1 VTSTP
6 PARSLHETSSISNAQ
21 RLATLARQRDG
32 MAGPHAEA
40 WRWVSALAAPTEQ
53 DAWAQAV
60 LELAHVNVGPAALMT
75 FWRITI
81 ADIGRLGVPA
91 LATIARA
98 AAEIGRQAGARAAR
112 GALEARSQ
120 LVMALQSRDSSDES
134 AVWRGLVRLAREA
147 PFAFGPFLPHLAE
160 VWDRGG
166 AEGVESFVAAGLR
179 LAAADGDR
187 CEAFFSLRDPA
198 ARRMLEGLR
207 ARTRF
212 AEMRG
217 SLRMFTTALW
227 GRPILLAG
235 AELRPDG
242 QPMRRA
248 TLAGGLAILP
258 ETFQAAPEGQQRSLF
273 WACAAHVGAHI
284 ALGPARFA
292 PGSLKPL
299 QIVLIGLVEDARIET
314 LAMRRFPGLRALWA
328 PFHVAR
334 PSRPTTAPAL
344 LARLSRALF
353 DPAYEDPDGFIAKG
367 RALFAAE
374 LDLEDSALSRRIG
387 GLLGN
392 DIGQMRLQFS
402 ANGYVAEPPYRDD
415 GLGLWQWPPP
425 PDPTVPEYEL
435 QVEAARP
442 NAKSDT
448 AASEKTGDREPAR
461 QGRAL
466 AGPVP
471 RRPPATAVYP
481 EWDRAAGVE
490 RPNWAT
496 LREEMPALGDADAIE
511 LAIASEPGLR
521 TRIERLARGVAI
533 GRMHRLRRQREGEDF
548 DLDAVIASEV
558 ARRSGDTPDERI
570 YRSNRPRVRDIAI
583 LLLADSSQSTAKRV
597 AGSASIISLEKQA
610 IAVLGSA
617 LSRLGDRFA
626 LRAFASN
633 GRDEV
638 RYARIKEFDAPFDRE
653 AMARLSGLRS
663 GLSTRLG
670 TAMRH
675 AGFELENVRASR
687 KILLVLTD
695 GAPSDID
702 VVDPLDLVED
712 AARVTRQLRGRGI
725 DVFGVVID
733 EAGQGVGRAVFGRA
747 NHLPIA
753 RIEDLPA
760 RLSDL
765 YFRVSRR

>member
-1 VTSTP
+1 V
-6 PARSLHETSSISNAQ
+6 R
-21 RLATLARQRDG
+21 
-32 MAGPHAEA
+32 
-40 WRWVSALAAPTEQ
+40 ALAAPMEQ
-53 DAWAQAV
+53 EAWAQAV
-60 LELAHVNVGPAALMT
+60 LELAHVNVGPAALIA

-81 ADIGRLGVPA
+81 ADISRIGVPP
-91 LATIARA
+91 LVTIARA
-98 AAEIGRQAGARAAR
+98 AAEIGRQAGALAAR

-120 LVMALQSRDSSDES
+120 LGAALQSRDSRDEV

-147 PFAFGPFLPHLAE
+147 PFAFGSFLPHLAE

-166 AEGVESFVAAGLR
+166 AEGVEDFVAAGLR
-179 LAAADGDR
+179 VAAADSER
-187 CEAFFSLRDPA
+187 CEAFFALREPA
-198 ARRMLEGLR
+198 AHRILAGFR

-212 AEMRG
+212 SELRG

-227 GRPILLAG
+227 GRPILLGG
-235 AELRPDG
+235 AVLRPDG

-258 ETFQAAPEGQQRSLF
+258 ETFQAEPENQQRLLF

-299 QIVLIGLVEDARIET
+299 QIVLIGLLEDARIEA
-314 LAMRRFPGLRALWA
+314 LAMRRFPGLRALWG

-374 LDLEDSALSRRIG
+374 PDLEDFGLSRRIG

-392 DIGQMRLQFS
+392 DLGQMRLQFS
-402 ANGYVAEPPYRDD
+402 ANAYIAEPAYRDD
-415 GLGLWQWPPP
+415 GLGLWEWPPP
-425 PDPTVPEYEL
+425 PDPPAPENEL
-435 QVEAARP
+435 HVEAARP
-442 NAKSDT
+442 NA
-448 AASEKTGDREPAR
+448 ASGEKTGDAEPAR
-461 QGRAL
+461 QGRAR
-466 AGPVP
+466 AGSLPE
-471 RRPPATAVYP
+471 RPPATALYP

-496 LREEMPALGDADAIE
+496 LREETPALGDAEAIE
-511 LAIASEPGLR
+511 LAITGNPGLR
-521 TRIERLARGVAI
+521 TRIERLARGVVI
-533 GRMHRLRRQREGEDF
+533 GRTHRLRRQREGEDF
-548 DLDAVIASEV
+548 DLDAVIEAEV
-558 ARRSGDTPDERI
+558 ARRSRDTPDDRI
-570 YRSNRPRVRDIAI
+570 YRLKRPRARDVAI
-583 LLLADSSQSTAKRV
+583 LLLADTSQSTAKRV
-597 AGSASIISLEKQA
+597 AGSTSVLSVEKRA

-626 LRAFASN
+626 LRGFASN
-633 GRDEV
+633 GREEV
-638 RYARIKEFDAPFDRE
+638 RYARIKDFDAPFDRE

-675 AGFELENVRASR
+675 AGFELEGVRASR

-702 VVDPLDLVED
+702 VGDPLDLVED

-733 EAGQGVGRAVFGRA
+733 EAGVGAGRAVFGRA

-753 RIEDLPA
+753 SLADLPA

>member
-1 VTSTP
+1 VTPTAL
-6 PARSLHETSSISNAQ
+6 ARPVAEMPSVLNVQ
-21 RLATLARQRDG
+21 RLATLARQREG
-32 MAGPHAEA
+32 MAGPHEEA
-40 WRWVSALAAPTEQ
+40 WRCVGALAAPAEQ
-53 DAWAQAV
+53 EAWAQAV
-60 LELAHVNVGPAALMT
+60 LELAHVNVGPSALIA

-81 ADIGRLGVPA
+81 ADIARLGVPK
-91 LATIARA
+91 LAAIARA

-120 LVMALQSRDSSDES
+120 LGMALQSRDSRDES
-134 AVWRGLVRLAREA
+134 GVWRGLVRLAREA

-166 AEGVESFVAAGLR
+166 AEGVEAFVAAGLR
-179 LAAADGDR
+179 LAAADAER

-198 ARRMLEGLR
+198 ARRILEGLQ

-212 AEMRG
+212 AELRG

-227 GRPILLAG
+227 GRPILLGG
-235 AELRPDG
+235 AQLRPDG

-258 ETFQAAPEGQQRSLF
+258 ETFQAAPENQQRSLF
-273 WACAAHVGAHI
+273 WACAAHLGAHV
-284 ALGPARFA
+284 ALGQARFP

-374 LDLEDSALSRRIG
+374 LDLEDCELSRRIG

-402 ANGYVAEPPYRDD
+402 ADGYVAEPPYRDD
-415 GLGLWQWPPP
+415 GLGLWEWPPP
-425 PDPTVPEYEL
+425 PDPAVPENEL
-435 QVEAARP
+435 HVEAARP
-442 NAKSDT
+442 STKSD
-448 AASEKTGDREPAR
+448 AASGEKTADGEPAR
-461 QGRAL
+461 QGRARP
-466 AGPVP
+466 GPTP
-471 RRPPATAVYP
+471 ERPPVTAVYP

-496 LREEMPALGDADAIE
+496 LREETPALGDAEAIE
-511 LAIASEPGLR
+511 LAIARERGLR
-521 TRIERLARGVAI
+521 ARIERLARGVEI
-533 GRMHRLRRQREGEDF
+533 GRMQRLRRQREGEDF
-548 DLDAVIASEV
+548 DLDAVIESEV
-558 ARRSGDTPDERI
+558 ARRSGDTPDDRI
-570 YRSNRPRVRDIAI
+570 YRLNRPRVRDIAI
-583 LLLADSSQSTAKRV
+583 LLLADTSQSTAAQV
-597 AGSASIISLEKQA
+597 AGSTSLLSIEKQA
-610 IAVLGSA
+610 IAVLGSV

-626 LRAFASN
+626 LRSFASD
-633 GRDEV
+633 GREEV
-638 RYARIKEFDAPFDRE
+638 RYARIKDFDAPFDRE
-653 AMARLSGLRS
+653 AMARLSGLHS

-675 AGFELENVRASR
+675 AGFELEGVRASR

-702 VVDPLDLVED
+702 VSDPLDLVED

-733 EAGQGVGRAVFGRA
+733 EAGQGAGLAVFGRA
-747 NHLPIA
+747 HHLPIA
-753 RIEDLPA
+753 RIDDLPA